1 MTRHTIRHSC
11 YNFNLYY
18 FSALCNMMSI
28 AIYQLSF
35 LVKFYQHLFNPHNK
49 TISLVL
55 FLLQNYIV
63 KCTIAK
69 TCHKC
74 CHKTEPVCYQSETE
88 CGEVGNSMQS
98 VSDNTAI
105 NCVKLLKIT
114 HLSLSGY
121 RNSHLSIT
129 VLLSTLPALLE

>member
-1 MTRHTIRHSC
+1 MTTIRHSY
-11 YNFNLYY
+11 YNINLYY
-18 FSALCNMMSI
+18 FSALCNILSI

-35 LVKFYQHLFNPHNK
+35 LVKFYQHLFNPITKLSH
-49 TISLVL
+49 L

-74 CHKTEPVCYQSETE
+74 CDKTEPVCYQSETE

-98 VSDNTAI
+98 VSDNTAM
-105 NCVKLLKIT
+105 NCVKQLKIT